1 MKNIYN
7 LMTLSLSGSSKAIV
21 ASQKEGFPSR
31 KRNRKAEAAAQSQA
45 ESIKKKGICHVPIR
59 LAVLFSGEE
68 IYLTESQQNL
78 SSGFLTRSD
87 TNLTEQPQLV
97 STFVF
102 AT

>member
-1 MKNIYN
+1 MFYN
-7 LMTLSLSGSSKAIV
+7 LMTLSFSGSSKAIV

-68 IYLTESQQNL
+68 IYLTASQQNPL
-78 SSGFLTRSD
+78 WGFRPGQTQTRLH
-87 TNLTEQPQLV
+87 NHRRRLE
-97 STFVF
+97 
-102 AT
+102 A